1 MIREWKFL
9 LFTASWIHSTFI
21 EEKGVFTLYKYGKPM
36 IGYVARY
43 MLTSHFAH
51 IDVSEEDNSHREES
65 VDTGHG
71 VRVET
76 AIN

>member
-1 MIREWKFL
+1 
-9 LFTASWIHSTFI
+9 
-21 EEKGVFTLYKYGKPM
+21 M

-65 VDTGHG
+65 VDAGHG

-76 AIN
+76 VIKVRLI

>member
-1 MIREWKFL
+1 
-9 LFTASWIHSTFI
+9 
-21 EEKGVFTLYKYGKPM
+21 M

-65 VDTGHG
+65 VDAGHG

-76 AIN
+76 VIKLISFRYALCQNSEIEKFRKSEHKEMLLV